1 MKADYKRL
9 VCLCFDV
16 GEREKEESK
25 KILRFEAK
33 WLDEKTSFSGCG
45 VWVELA
51 QRQ

>member
-1 MKADYKRL
+1 MIA
-9 VCLCFDV
+9 CFDV